1 MALFA
6 DGGAFATKPYAA
18 SGAYINRMS
27 NYCKTCHYKVAEKTG
42 SDACPFNYLYWHF
55 IKRNRPLLEEN
66 IRMKMPYRT
75 LDKMSAEKLDAID
88 LDSKLFLS
96 KLT

>member
-1 MALFA
+1 MSLAWPFA
-6 DGGAFATKPYAA
+6 DGGVFATKPYAA

-55 IKRNRPLLEEN
+55 IKETGRSLKR
-66 IRMKMPYRT
+66 I
-75 LDKMSAEKLDAID
+75 
-88 LDSKLFLS
+88 
-96 KLT
+96 